1 MRLIA
6 RFAATLAGLAFAPA
20 LLAAAPPAAAAK
32 PPGAKPPGSMS
43 TQVRDWTGDWDG
55 ILKRR
60 TLRVLVVPNKTNYY
74 VEKGV
79 QRGITYDTFRLFE
92 EETNKKLKTKALKFH
107 VVFIPV
113 SREELVP
120 ALAKGKGDVAAAN
133 LTITDA
139 RDKVVDFTAP
149 VIENVSEVV
158 LSSPKA
164 APLSSAEELSGREVY
179 VRKSSSY
186 WEHLGELNARLAKAG
201 KAPVKLR
208 EAPDDLEDEDLM
220 EMLNVSLVDYMVID
234 SHKAAFWSKVYP
246 KAKVNPEAAVAS
258 GGKVAWAIRE
268 GSPGLKAE
276 LDAFIAKHRDG
287 AFGKSVMKRYL
298 NDPRRLKAAT
308 DDAEMRKYRQVVELF
323 RKYSGQYEMDY
334 LLMMAQGFQ
343 ESRLDQGAK
352 SPVGAVG
359 VMQVMPATGKDL
371 AVGDIG
377 QLDPNIH
384 AGVKY
389 MRFMLNTFYANES
402 MTDLDKALFTFASYN
417 CGPGRMKSLRAEA
430 AKRGLDPNRWF
441 KHVELVA
448 ADKIG
453 AETVTYVSNIYKY
466 YMAYKLVAEQEAER
480 ERARE
485 AVKKT
490 GA

>member
-1 MRLIA
+1 MRFSSPVILWC
-6 RFAATLAGLAFAPA
+6 AALALAPA
-20 LLAAAPPAAAAK
+20 LVASQPKPAPAAPAK
-32 PPGAKPPGSMS
+32 PSGSMS
-43 TQVRDWTGDWDG
+43 TEVRDWTGDWDG
-55 ILKRR
+55 VLKRR
-60 TLRVLVVPNKTNYY
+60 TLRVLVVPNKTFYY

-113 SREELVP
+113 QRDEILP
-120 ALAKGKGDVAAAN
+120 ALARGKGDVAVAN
-133 LTITDA
+133 LTVTQA
-139 RDKVVDFTAP
+139 REKLVDFTSP
-149 VIENVSEVV
+149 TVSNVSELV
-158 LSSPKA
+158 LSGPKSPA
-164 APLSSAEELSGREVY
+164 IASVDDLSGREVF

-186 WEHLGELNARLAKAG
+186 REHLEELNTRLAKSG

-208 EAPDDLEDEDLM
+208 DASENLEDEDLM
-220 EMLNVSLVDYMVID
+220 EMLDAGLIDFMVMD
-234 SHKAAFWSKVYP
+234 SHKAAFWSKVYR
-246 KAKVNPEAAVAS
+246 KVKVNEGIAVAS
-258 GGKVAWAIRE
+258 GGNVAWAIRE

-276 LDAFIAKHRDG
+276 LDAFIGRHRDA
-287 AFGKSVMKRYL
+287 AFGRSVVKRYM

-308 DDAEMRKYRQVVELF
+308 DDAEMRNYRQVVELF
-323 RKYSGQYEMDY
+323 RKYGGKYEMDY
-334 LLMMAQGFQ
+334 LLMMAQGYQ
-343 ESRLDQGAK
+343 ESRLDHSAK
-352 SPVGAVG
+352 SPVGALG

-371 AVGDIG
+371 AVGDIT
-377 QLDPNIH
+377 QIEPNIH

-389 MRFMLNTFYANES
+389 MRFMLNTYYANEP

-441 KHVELVA
+441 KHVELVT

-466 YMAYKLVAEQEAER
+466 YMAYKLVEEQEAER
-480 ERARE
+480 ARAKDE
-485 AVKKT
+485 MKK
-490 GA
+490 GAG

>member
-1 MRLIA
+1 MRLTVRLLVVMA
-6 RFAATLAGLAFAPA
+6 SALVAPA
-20 LLAAAPPAAAAK
+20 LLAADRPAAPAQ
-32 PPGAKPPGSMS
+32 PPGTMS
-43 TQVRDWTGDWDG
+43 TQLRDWTGDWDG
-55 ILKRR
+55 IEKRR
-60 TLRVLVVPNKTNYY
+60 TLRVLVVPNKTNYF

-92 EETNKKLKTKALKFH
+92 EETNKRLKTRALKFH

-113 SREELVP
+113 PREELLT
-120 ALAKGKGDVAAAN
+120 ALVKGRGDVAAAN
-133 LTITDA
+133 LTVTDA
-139 RDKVVDFTAP
+139 RDKLVDFTSP
-149 VIENVSEVV
+149 TLENVSEVI

-164 APLSSAEELSGREVY
+164 ASLASAEDLSGREVY

-186 WEHLGELNARLAKAG
+186 WEHLVELNARLARAG

-220 EMLNVSLVDYMVID
+220 EMLEVNLVDHLVID
-234 SHKAAFWSKVYP
+234 SHKAAFWSKVYR
-246 KAKVNPEAAVAS
+246 KVKVNEGAAVAT
-258 GGKVAWAIRE
+258 GGRVAWALRE
-268 GSPGLKAE
+268 GSPLLKAQ

-287 AFGKSVMKRYL
+287 TFGRSVMKRYL

-323 RKYSGQYEMDY
+323 RKYAGRYEMDH

-352 SPVGAVG
+352 SPVGAIG

-371 AVGDIG
+371 AVGDIA
-377 QLDPNIH
+377 QLEPNIH

-389 MRFMLNTFYANES
+389 MRFMMNTFYAKEP

-417 CGPGRMKSLRAEA
+417 CGPGRMKGLRAEA

-441 KHVELVA
+441 RHVELVT

-480 ERARE
+480 ARARE
-485 AVKKT
+485 EATKAT
-490 GA
+490 G